1 MSTHISSSNPLSRK
15 APSKQ
20 PLKLVPAPVREAD
33 PNSEML
39 VAGGLEASPEMQPG
53 QYVAVCE
60 GARPY
65 PKFGKDTHQLLWQID
80 DGPHTGTG
88 LIQYVT
94 IERFKNRVPLSTPL
108 WEAMQDRD
116 GGRG

>member
-65 PKFGKDTHQLLWQID
+65 PQVRKGYAPAAVANRRWTSHRHWADPVRD
-80 DGPHTGTG
+80 DRTV
-88 LIQYVT
+88 Q
-94 IERFKNRVPLSTPL
+94 ESSTAINSL